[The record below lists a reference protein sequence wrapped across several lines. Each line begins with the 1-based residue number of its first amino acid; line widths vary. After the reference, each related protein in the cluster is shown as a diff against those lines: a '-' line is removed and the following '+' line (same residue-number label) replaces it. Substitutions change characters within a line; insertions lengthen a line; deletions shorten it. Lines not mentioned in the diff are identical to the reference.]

1 MWCISHYM
9 LQLTCLFFYSRLAA
23 TANFLSE
30 MDNHSGDDS
39 VWPSEMHDASILVNV
54 CETSG
59 EIQNGDAVT
68 VNDVTC
74 EMEDNGVT
82 ASIEDKFSGQ
92 DENLETDSAGNVLP
106 LSESIPDEPVPLF
119 DTDATFE
126 SDMKM
131 DNCEENKIESE
142 IPTESVSFD
151 CFSPESTT
159 LFDGVSSGE
168 AALVTNQNTRSSK
181 PTLIMLDDDEDEE
194 ERHERFLRIDTVEK
208 PFGDGRNEAG
218 EKIYASKRSI
228 QKDANKGSTS
238 SSTTR

>member
-1 MWCISHYM
+1 
-9 LQLTCLFFYSRLAA
+9 
-23 TANFLSE
+23 

-39 VWPSEMHDASILVNV
+39 VLPSEMHDASILGNV

-59 EIQNGDAVT
+59 EIQNGAAVT

-92 DENLETDSAGNVLP
+92 EENFETDSACNVLP
-106 LSESIPDEPVPLF
+106 LSESIPDEPVTMF

-126 SDMKM
+126 SDMKT
-131 DNCEENKIESE
+131 DNCEEKKIESE
-142 IPTESVSFD
+142 IPTGSVSFD

-159 LFDGVSSGE
+159 SFDGVSSVDKEPAISSLSGE
-168 AALVTNQNTRSSK
+168 AALVNSDTLEKNTRPSK
-181 PTLIMLDDDEDEE
+181 TTLIMLDDDEDEE

-218 EKIYASKRSI
+218 EKKYARKRGI
-228 QKDANKGSTS
+228 QKDGNEGSTS